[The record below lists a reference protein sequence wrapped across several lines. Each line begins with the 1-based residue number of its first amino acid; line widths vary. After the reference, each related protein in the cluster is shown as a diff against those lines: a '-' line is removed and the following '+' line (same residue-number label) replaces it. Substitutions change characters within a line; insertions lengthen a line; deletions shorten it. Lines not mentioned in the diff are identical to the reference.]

1 LPFGALIEKAI
12 MGYFSG
18 SSGKNVFYK
27 TSEEVEIIRTA
38 CLLVCKTLAHVGS
51 ILKPGVTGLQIDKAA
66 EEFVRDHGARPAFKG
81 YGPEENPF
89 PGTLCVSYND
99 IVVHGIP
106 GDRPF
111 LETDIVSVDC
121 GVELNGYYG
130 DAAYTFAMNDVA
142 PETIELLRVTYAS
155 LYQGIKNAV
164 VGNRVE
170 DISFAIQDYTE
181 RKHKYGV
188 VRELVGHGLGK
199 SLHED
204 PQVPNYGRRGKG
216 MVMRDGL
223 VLAIEPMINQKT
235 KDVFQ
240 ENDGWTIRTRDG
252 KPSAH
257 YEHSVVVRKGQADI
271 LSNHEFILDAI
282 KNNSEMQIILPKS

>member
-1 LPFGALIEKAI
+1 

-27 TSEEVEIIRTA
+27 TAEEVELIRQS
-38 CLLVCKTLAHVGS
+38 CHLVCKTLAHVAT

-66 EEFVRDHGARPAFKG
+66 EEFIRDHGARPAFKG
-81 YGPEENPF
+81 YGSPDNPF
-89 PGTLCVSYND
+89 PGTLCISYND

-106 GDRPF
+106 SDRPF
-111 LETDIVSVDC
+111 EETDVISTDC
-121 GVELNGYYG
+121 GVEWNGYYG
-130 DAAYTFAMNDVA
+130 DAAYTFAMNGIDA
-142 PETIELLRVTYAS
+142 ETKELLEVTYAS
-155 LYQGIKNAV
+155 LYQGIKHAT

-170 DISFAIQDYTE
+170 DISFAVQDYTE

-223 VLAIEPMINQKT
+223 VLAIEPMINLKSREVYQL
-235 KDVFQ
+235 
-240 ENDGWTIRTRDG
+240 EDGWTIKTKDG

-257 YEHSVVVRKGQADI
+257 YEHSVCVRKGKADI

-282 KNNSEMQIILPKS
+282 KNNSEIQIILPKS

>member
-1 LPFGALIEKAI
+1 

-27 TSEEVEIIRTA
+27 TDEEVELIRNS
-38 CLLVCKTLAHVGS
+38 CHLVCKTLAHVAS
-51 ILKPGVTGLQIDKAA
+51 IIKPGVTGLQIDKAA
-66 EEFVRDHGARPAFKG
+66 EEFIKDHGARPAFKG
-81 YGPEENPF
+81 YGSPDNPF
-89 PGTLCVSYND
+89 PGTLCISYNN

-106 GDRPF
+106 GNRPF
-111 LETDIVSVDC
+111 EETDIISCDC
-121 GVELNGYYG
+121 GVEWNGYYG
-130 DAAYTFAMNDVA
+130 DAAYTFAMNAVEA
-142 PETIELLRVTYAS
+142 ETIELLQVTYAS
-155 LYQGIKNAV
+155 LYQGIKYAT

-216 MVMRDGL
+216 MVLRDGL
-223 VLAIEPMINQKT
+223 VLAIEPMINLKSR
-235 KDVFQ
+235 DVYQ
-240 ENDGWTIRTRDG
+240 ENDGWTIKTRDG

-271 LSNHEFILDAI
+271 LSNHEFILEAI
-282 KNNSEMQIILPKS
+282 KNNPEMQIILPKS